1 MPPRLIQ
8 LKAAAEMLGM
18 TADELNE
25 YRSRN
30 EIYGYRDGATWKF
43 KIEEIER
50 FAQSQGIEVAPEPAP
65 TAEGGSGIDAD
76 LDELISVDNLDTDE
90 ASSQE
95 ASSLGDVDS
104 ILVSEETLGESSGG
118 TGSTIIG
125 KSGDGGDAAD
135 SDIQLAAEDSGI
147 GAGSDVEL
155 VAEPDPSGSGVKLAA
170 GGSDVL
176 AGSSGTGSNV
186 LADGAKADSPSGTAK
201 MPGED
206 DDGDLALGESGL
218 ALGDDD
224 LALGEDSLDLDA
236 DDMGAIDLD
245 AVATGSGTGSDV
257 TGGAGDSGINLANP
271 SESGLSLEDEPLELG
286 GSAVESLELG
296 EDDMVPL
303 EEEAADPDAATQLKA
318 DDDFLLTP
326 VEDVGGEESDSGS
339 QVIALDTEEFDESA
353 EGLLAD
359 EIGAEPLL
367 EEEAVFAGEDG
378 MGGAA
383 ALAGAGVAPLIQP
396 KQAVEAPY
404 SIWNVLSLM
413 FIVLLLGFCGILMV
427 DLVRNMWT
435 WDGPYAG
442 NSAIM
447 DKIIEMIGGN
457 K

>member
-8 LKAAAEMLGM
+8 LKAAAEMLSM
-18 TADELNE
+18 TADELND

-43 KIEEIER
+43 KLEEIER
-50 FAQSQGIEVAPEPAP
+50 FAESQGIEVTPEPSPSA
-65 TAEGGSGIDAD
+65 AGGSGIDAD
-76 LDELISVDNLDTDE
+76 LDELTSVGNLDTDE
-90 ASSQE
+90 SSDE
-95 ASSLGDVDS
+95 ASSLGDAAS
-104 ILVSEETLGESSGG
+104 ILVSEETLGESGG
-118 TGSTIIG
+118 GGASTIIG
-125 KSGDGGDAAD
+125 KSGDDNAAAD
-135 SDIQLAAEDSGI
+135 SDIQLASDSGL
-147 GAGSDVEL
+147 GTGSDVEL

-176 AGSSGTGSNV
+176 TGGSGTGSNI
-186 LADGAKADSPSGTAK
+186 LSDDPKADSPSATANLE
-201 MPGED
+201 GEEGA
-206 DDGDLALGESGL
+206 GDLSLGESGL

-224 LALGEDSLDLDA
+224 LALGEDSLDLD
-236 DDMGAIDLD
+236 DIGAIDLD
-245 AVATGSGTGSDV
+245 VVAAGSGAGSDV

-271 SESGLSLEDEPLELG
+271 SESGLSLEGEPLELG

-353 EGLLAD
+353 EGLLAAD
-359 EIGAEPLL
+359 MGAEPML

-383 ALAGAGVAPLIQP
+383 ALAGAGAAPLIQP

-413 FIVLLLGFCGILMV
+413 FVVLLLGFTGILMV

-435 WDGPYAG
+435 WDGTYAG
-442 NSAIM
+442 SSPIM
-447 DKIIEMIGGN
+447 DKIIEMIGG
-457 K
+457 KP

>member
-8 LKAAAEMLGM
+8 LKAAAEMLSM
-18 TADELNE
+18 TADELND

-43 KIEEIER
+43 KFEEIER
-50 FAQSQGIEVAPEPAP
+50 FAESQGIEVTPEPSPSA
-65 TAEGGSGIDAD
+65 AGGSGIDAD
-76 LDELISVDNLDTDE
+76 LDELTSVGNLDTDE
-90 ASSQE
+90 ASSEE
-95 ASSLGDVDS
+95 ASSLGDAAS
-104 ILVSEETLGESSGG
+104 ILVSEETLGESGG
-118 TGSTIIG
+118 GGASTIIG
-125 KSGDGGDAAD
+125 KSGDDSAAAD
-135 SDIQLAAEDSGI
+135 SDIQLASDSGL
-147 GAGSDVEL
+147 GTGSDVEL

-176 AGSSGTGSNV
+176 TGGSGTGSNI
-186 LADGAKADSPSGTAK
+186 LSDAPKADSPSATANLE
-201 MPGED
+201 GEGD
-206 DDGDLALGESGL
+206 MGDLSLGESGL

-236 DDMGAIDLD
+236 DDIGAIDLD
-245 AVATGSGTGSDV
+245 AVVTGSGAGSDV

-271 SESGLSLEDEPLELG
+271 SESGLSLEGEPLELG

-353 EGLLAD
+353 EGLLAAD
-359 EIGAEPLL
+359 MGAEPFL
-367 EEEAVFAGEDG
+367 EEEAVFAGEDD

-383 ALAGAGVAPLIQP
+383 ALAGAGAASLIQP

-413 FIVLLLGFCGILMV
+413 FIVLLLGFTGILMV

-442 NSAIM
+442 SSPIM
-447 DKIIEMIGGN
+447 DKIIEMIGG
-457 K
+457 KP